1 MPVFT
6 RTNPQIDDL
15 VSFSETLR
23 DLMAISG
30 LLAWD
35 QETYLPH
42 KGGLARAHQLE
53 TLSGIIHSKATS
65 KKIGDLLSSLQ
76 DQIQNTPGNFTQ
88 HDTSLVALMSRDYNL
103 AKKLP
108 ASLVQAISKQSSV
121 GLEEWKHARNQN
133 NFAVFAPALSRM
145 VSLKKEV
152 AHAYGFMD
160 SPYDALL
167 EEYEKDLRAK
177 TVKTVFDELVV
188 HLTPLIKDLRKKT
201 ATWDRNAFHQE
212 FDEKQLWSVTMT
224 LLAELGFD
232 LEAGR
237 QDQST
242 HPFTMGVATTDVRL
256 TTRVLTNNPLSTIL
270 SSIHEGG
277 HGMYEQGIA
286 PEIARTR
293 LGMAD
298 SLVIHESQS
307 RFFENMIG
315 KSSEFWEYF
324 FPVLQTAFSTQ
335 LGKTT
340 AHQAWQ
346 EVNVIRPSLI
356 RVDADEVT
364 YHLHIAIRAELEQR
378 LIEDTL
384 AVDDLSEAW
393 NTLYK
398 KYLDVDVPDDL
409 HGVLQDI
416 HWSQGLIGYFPTY
429 SLGSFLSVQ
438 LSDQLHAEHPEFDSD
453 VANGKFDVIKKWLG
467 DKVHT
472 GGSMATS
479 GELSV
484 KLTGKHVSA
493 ESFIKYVKK
502 KFAL

>member
-1 MPVFT
+1 MSVFT
-6 RTNPQIDDL
+6 RSNPKINDL
-15 VSFSETLR
+15 VTYSEMMR
-23 DLMAISG
+23 DLSSISG

-53 TLSGIIHSKATS
+53 TLSTIIHSKATS
-65 KKIGDLLSSLQ
+65 QKLSTLLATLSEELQ
-76 DQIQNTPGNFTQ
+76 RNPGQFTA
-88 HDTSLVALMSRDYNL
+88 HDRALITCMTRDFTL

-108 ASLVQAISKQSSV
+108 SSLVSAISKQSSV

-133 NFAVFAPALSRM
+133 KFEVFVPALTRM
-145 VSLKKEV
+145 VELKKEV
-152 AHAYGFMD
+152 AYAYGFTD

-167 EEYEKDLRAK
+167 EEYERDLRAK
-177 TVKTVFDELVV
+177 HVDAIFEDLIV
-188 HLTPLIKDLRKKT
+188 HLTPLIKSLRAKT
-201 ATWDRNAFHQE
+201 STWDKKVFHQE
-212 FDEKQLWSVTMT
+212 FDEKTLWSVTMT

-237 QDQST
+237 QDIST
-242 HPFTMGVATTDVRL
+242 HPFTMGVATSDVRL
-256 TTRVLTNNPLSTIL
+256 TTRVITDNPLSTIL

-307 RFFENMIG
+307 RFFENIIG
-315 KSSEFWEYF
+315 KSPQFWEYF
-324 FPVLQTAFSTQ
+324 FPVLQTAFPTQ
-335 LGKTT
+335 LAGTT
-340 AHQAWQ
+340 AHQAWA

-364 YHLHIAIRAELEQR
+364 YHLHIAIRAQLEQR
-378 LIEDTL
+378 MIEGTL
-384 AVDDLSEAW
+384 AVKDLRDAW
-393 NTLYK
+393 NALYK
-398 KYLDVDVPDDL
+398 QYLDVDVPDDL
-409 HGVLQDI
+409 LGVLQDI

-438 LSDQLHAEHPEFDSD
+438 LSETLHKEHPDFDDD
-453 VANGKFDVIKKWLG
+453 VRNGKFDIIRTWLG
-467 DKVHT
+467 DKVHA
-472 GGSMATS
+472 GGAMSTS
-479 GELSV
+479 GEVSL

-493 ESFIKYVKK
+493 ESFITYVKK
-502 KFAL
+502 KFEV

>member
-1 MPVFT
+1 MSVFT
-6 RTNPQIDDL
+6 RKNPKVDEL
-15 VSFSETLR
+15 VGYSETLR
-23 DLMAISG
+23 DLSSISG

-65 KKIGDLLSSLQ
+65 KKLGTLLHSLT
-76 DQIQNTPGNFTQ
+76 DEVMRSPGNFTA
-88 HDTSLVALMSRDYNL
+88 HDKSLIAFMQRDFTL
-103 AKKLP
+103 ASKLP
-108 ASLVQAISKQSSV
+108 ASLVQAISKQASV
-121 GLEEWKHARNQN
+121 GLEEWKHARTQN
-133 NFAVFAPALSRM
+133 NFTVFAPALTRM
-145 VSLKKEV
+145 VELKKEV
-152 AHAYGFMD
+152 AYAYGFTD

-177 TVKTVFDELVV
+177 RVQTIFNELVV
-188 HLTPLIKDLRKKT
+188 HLTPLISSLRTKT
-201 ATWDRNAFHQE
+201 KTWDRNVFHQD
-212 FDEKQLWSVTMT
+212 FDEKILWDVTMK
-224 LLAELGFD
+224 LIASLGFD

-237 QDQST
+237 QDIST
-242 HPFTMGVATTDVRL
+242 HPFTMGVATSDVRL
-256 TTRVLTNNPLSTIL
+256 TTRVIRDNPLSTIL

-277 HGMYEQGIA
+277 HGMYEQGIS

-315 KSSEFWEYF
+315 KSEMFWEYF
-324 FPVLQTAFSTQ
+324 FPVLQTAFPKQ
-335 LGKTT
+335 LENTT

-346 EVNVIRPSLI
+346 EVNVISPSLV

-364 YHLHIAIRAELEQR
+364 YHLHIAIRTQLEQR
-378 LIEDTL
+378 LIEGTL
-384 AVDDLSEAW
+384 AVSDLPEAW
-393 NTLYK
+393 KILYK

-409 HGVLQDI
+409 SGVLQDI

-438 LSDQLHAEHPEFDSD
+438 LADQLHKEHSDFDED
-453 VANGKFDVIKKWLG
+453 VRTGKFEVIRKWLG
-467 DKVHT
+467 DKVHAD
-472 GGSMATS
+472 GAMSTS
-479 GELSV
+479 GDVSL
-484 KLTGKHVSA
+484 KLTGKNVSA
-493 ESFIKYVKK
+493 DSFISYVKA
-502 KFAL
+502 KFEV